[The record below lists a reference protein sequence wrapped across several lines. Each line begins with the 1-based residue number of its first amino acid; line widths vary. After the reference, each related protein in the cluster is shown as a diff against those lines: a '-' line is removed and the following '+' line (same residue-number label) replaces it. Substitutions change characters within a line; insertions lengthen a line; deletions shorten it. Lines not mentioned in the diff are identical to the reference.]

1 MHTREGALDRRVGL
15 RAVGIDIRIIQTH
28 SGSSMILLHHY
39 TDLSYGV
46 QRAVLSQDCHY
57 QRFFPPLYFG
67 FQGRIGLGCMAFQ
80 QALWYL
86 RHFQSP

>member
-1 MHTREGALDRRVGL
+1 
-15 RAVGIDIRIIQTH
+15 
-28 SGSSMILLHHY
+28 MILLHHY
-39 TDLSYGV
+39 TDLSVWGPEGWI
-46 QRAVLSQDCHY
+46 SQDCHY